1 MFGWRGAAGLAM
13 SGVAGYGRLSIGQ
26 SRVSSTL
33 PSHQAGAGNGT
44 RLFIRPWL
52 FLLDRYGEGPAP
64 AGQFT
69 GNGDVLDDPALMA
82 CFELVPLV
90 MQAVI
95 TLVTTDPG
103 VLIGCI
109 PAGTHLT
116 ADVALGPAV
125 VPSDL
130 DQQSTGV
137 GVAYF
142 W

>member
-1 MFGWRGAAGLAM
+1 M

-33 PSHQAGAGNGT
+33 PSHRVGAGNGT
-44 RLFIRPWL
+44 RLFIRAWL
-52 FLLDRYGEGPAP
+52 FLFDRGGEGPAP

-69 GNGDVLDDPALMA
+69 DNGDVRDDPTFVAR
-82 CFELVPLV
+82 FELVPLV

-109 PAGTHLT
+109 PAGTHFT
-116 ADVALGPAV
+116 ADVAVGPAV
-125 VPSDL
+125 VPSGL
-130 DQQSTGV
+130 DQTVRGRGSCL
-137 GVAYF
+137 F